1 MLKNRSFQCKKQSNG
16 PQRVNLLQHCQQHFE
31 VLLPLPQHRHHWPPE
46 FVAEA
51 SPGEKNAPHM
61 KTSKG
66 LPASLWLNTA
76 TLRLRQSQQVLSP
89 PWRATNM
96 FAVLGLNF
104 KSHLVGIALVHQKS
118 LPLPTETHL
127 DCILQ
132 EESISIRAPYYGG
145 GWDEDM
151 KGKPYLRDKS
161 VEECIELVCNCA
173 LLGSQNSPQPLSL
186 LSS

>member
-1 MLKNRSFQCKKQSNG
+1 MGHSGSTHPSTARSILRSYSLFLNIGIIGRQS
-16 PQRVNLLQHCQQHFE
+16 LLQKGH
-31 VLLPLPQHRHHWPPE
+31 L
-46 FVAEA
+46 
-51 SPGEKNAPHM
+51 GENITPHM

-89 PWRATNM
+89 PWRATNI